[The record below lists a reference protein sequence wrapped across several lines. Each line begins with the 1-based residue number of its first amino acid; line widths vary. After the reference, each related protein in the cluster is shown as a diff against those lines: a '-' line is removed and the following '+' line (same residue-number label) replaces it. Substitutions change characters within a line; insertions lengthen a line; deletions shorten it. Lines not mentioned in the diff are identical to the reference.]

1 MFPSFEMLALHCE
14 ASAEA
19 AAAPAESAAPE
30 SECAP
35 SPISQSIF
43 NQLEIELRGSKRFYD
58 KGLLEEDE
66 HKEEKTATRKRFND
80 LLGVID
86 HPAGN
91 RFFGDV
97 SLPFGA
103 QLRISQIHDQRK
115 VALS

>member
-1 MFPSFEMLALHCE
+1 MMALHCE

-30 SECAP
+30 GECAP

-66 HKEEKTATRKRFND
+66 YKGEKTATLKRYNVAMNARMEQRSKANTHTSAPHTHPHV
-80 LLGVID
+80 LLAR
-86 HPAGN
+86 P
-91 RFFGDV
+91 
-97 SLPFGA
+97 
-103 QLRISQIHDQRK
+103 
-115 VALS
+115 